1 MGFLVKQP
9 IETFNGDH
17 LDEFYVRIEH
27 YQLDKL
33 RGEIGVTVAHY
44 ENYDAANANFPK
56 YLEDTPK
63 PYGRVPSLMK
73 YNGETKEYP
82 MWYSFN
88 IHTTQLV
95 TESFPVSTWNTE
107 IVDYIDF
114 DEDGNEVVKQ
124 KEESFETVTMETRE
138 ITKTLFNIG
147 SITGNIYDYSY
158 NKLKEVYSELFGS
171 ENIIDEI

>member
-1 MGFLVKQP
+1 MGFIVKQP
-9 IETFNGDH
+9 IETFEGDH
-17 LDEFYVRIEH
+17 LEEFYVRIEH

-33 RGEIGVTVAHY
+33 RGTIGVSFAHY
-44 ENYDAANANFPK
+44 ESTEAANANFPK
-56 YLEDTPK
+56 YLEDTPN
-63 PYGRVPSLMK
+63 PYGRVPSLMTYK
-73 YNGETKEYP
+73 GETKEYP

-114 DEDGNEVVKQ
+114 DENGDEIIKQ
-124 KEESFETVTMETRE
+124 REEQFET
-138 ITKTLFNIG
+138 ITTEYRDVQKTLLDIG
-147 SITGNIYDYSY
+147 SITGSIYDYSY